1 MLQSTRSKNSFR
13 VFIVFLFWPILALRL
28 SIINRDKEWAKNI
41 FWIFCVYYGYT
52 FIIPNVGSDA
62 YSYAQ
67 TFHEF
72 GLKSISISDMLSS
85 LFKDKNVDVLQPV
98 ISYTVS
104 RFTNDSRIL
113 FATYAL
119 IFGYFY
125 TNNLWYLFEK
135 IDKKSSF
142 ILGVYIL
149 VFALICPIWR
159 INGFR
164 FWTATHIFL
173 FGLLP
178 YLLDGNKKS
187 ILISTLSIFVHFSF
201 VLPVLVWVVYALTGN
216 KQKLFFFIFVL
227 TSFVNELDFGF
238 IRSQLSF
245 LPDIYDNKVNI
256 YVNEGYRAFEE
267 QNQSSNLLV
276 ANYAFLFNVVNYIFI
291 IAIYLKRKI
300 FVNFNAGFVN
310 LFSFTLLFY
319 SFSNIV
325 DLMPQGSRFLTLA
338 HLLTF
343 FLIIVYMNNI
353 FYDKTINFIK
363 LAVMPI
369 LLIFLVV
376 SLRMGIEFTGLLSVL
391 GNPFLAPF
399 VDDPKSI
406 LEIIK

>member
-72 GLKSISISDMLSS
+72 GLKCISISDMLSS

-178 YLLDGNKKS
+178 YLLDGNK
-187 ILISTLSIFVHFSF
+187 
-201 VLPVLVWVVYALTGN
+201 
-216 KQKLFFFIFVL
+216 
-227 TSFVNELDFGF
+227 
-238 IRSQLSF
+238 
-245 LPDIYDNKVNI
+245 
-256 YVNEGYRAFEE
+256 
-267 QNQSSNLLV
+267 
-276 ANYAFLFNVVNYIFI
+276 
-291 IAIYLKRKI
+291 
-300 FVNFNAGFVN
+300 
-310 LFSFTLLFY
+310 
-319 SFSNIV
+319 
-325 DLMPQGSRFLTLA
+325 
-338 HLLTF
+338 
-343 FLIIVYMNNI
+343 
-353 FYDKTINFIK
+353 
-363 LAVMPI
+363 
-369 LLIFLVV
+369 
-376 SLRMGIEFTGLLSVL
+376 
-391 GNPFLAPF
+391 
-399 VDDPKSI
+399 
-406 LEIIK
+406 